1 MNRNGLGSKR
11 AKSISS
17 TQAGKR
23 RVADVGPDRIIRHF
37 GASDIKGWYDATQP
51 ELSGIANDAD
61 VTSWFDK
68 GPDQTKLYQATADA
82 KPHYIHSGLNGRPTL
97 RGDGSDDVFRTANA
111 SNAVANIDWTNTT
124 SVFLLFKATANTTNQ
139 GPFGGDQD
147 GGDPNPKCRFGVAA
161 YNSAN
166 PDQIRVEVF
175 GTVSAN
181 FNTDNYY
188 DTTGSAANNPPDMP
202 AAAGQ
207 FMLSYYEWQIN
218 AGEDGAA
225 DAFTMKAFNK
235 NAVSDITRTSRAGF
249 NESQVNATAANT
261 MATEGF
267 KADQMRVFQNIHN
280 GFLEGDI
287 GFIMFS
293 NRHYTLKERQMI
305 SKAIQQIYGYA
316 DIN

>member
-17 TQAGKR
+17 TQTGKR

-68 GPDQTKLYQATADA
+68 GSDQIKLYQATADA
-82 KPHYIHSGLNGRPTL
+82 KPHYIHNGLNGRPTL
-97 RGDGSDDVFRTANA
+97 RGDGSDDVYRTTNS
-111 SNAVANIDWTNTT
+111 SNAAANIDWTSTT

-139 GPFGGDQD
+139 GPFGADS
-147 GGDPNPKCRFGVAA
+147 GGVVPKSRFGVAQ
-161 YNSAN
+161 YNSQD

-175 GTVSAN
+175 GTVGSDN

-188 DTTGSAANNPPDMP
+188 NVTGTAGSTPPALP
-202 AAAGQ
+202 TAAGQ

-218 AGEDGAA
+218 AGQTGAEDT
-225 DAFTMKAFNK
+225 FTMKVYDKVA
-235 NAVSDITRTSRAGF
+235 ASEITRTEPGNF
-249 NESQVNATAANT
+249 NANKVTTSASNT
-261 MATEGF
+261 MAAKGF
-267 KADQMRVFQNIHN
+267 DADQMRVFQNIHN
-280 GFLEGDI
+280 GFLQGDI

-293 NRHYTLKERQMI
+293 NRHYSLKERQMI

>member
-51 ELSGIANDAD
+51 ELSNIANDAD

-68 GPDQTKLYQATADA
+68 GPDQTKLYQGTAAA

-97 RGDGSDDVFRTANA
+97 RGDGSDDVYRTVNS
-111 SNAVANIDWTNTT
+111 SNSAVDVDWTNTT
-124 SVFLLFKATANTTNQ
+124 SVYLLFKATANTANQ
-139 GPFGGDQD
+139 GPFGADS
-147 GGDPNPKCRFGVAA
+147 GGSNPKSRFGLAA
-161 YNSAN
+161 FNSAN

-175 GTVSAN
+175 GAVSAN

-188 DTTGSAANNPPDMP
+188 NTTGSAGSTPPALP
-202 AAAGQ
+202 TAAGQ

-218 AGEDGAA
+218 AGADGAA
-225 DAFTMKAFNK
+225 AAFTM
-235 NAVSDITRTSRAGF
+235 NAYDKEATNVIIPTTRSGF
-249 NESQVNATAANT
+249 NESQVNASAANT
-261 MATEGF
+261 MAAKGF
-267 KADQMRVFQNIHN
+267 DADQMRVFQNIHN

-287 GFIMFS
+287 GFILFS
-293 NRHYTLKERQMI
+293 NRHYSLKERQMI
-305 SKAIQQIYGYA
+305 SKAVQQIYGYA

>member
-17 TQAGKR
+17 TQTGKR

-51 ELSGIANDAD
+51 ELSSIANNAD

-68 GPDQTKLYQATADA
+68 GADQTKLYQATADA

-97 RGDGSDDVFRTANA
+97 RGDGSDDVYRTANA
-111 SNAVANIDWTNTT
+111 GNAAVNIDWTNTT
-124 SVFLLFKATANTTNQ
+124 SVYLLFKATANTTNQ
-139 GPFGGDQD
+139 GPFGADS
-147 GGDPNPKCRFGVAA
+147 GGTAPKSRFGLAA
-161 YNSAN
+161 YNQAN

-175 GTVSAN
+175 GTVGANN

-188 DTTGSAANNPPDMP
+188 NVTGTAGSTPPVLP
-202 AAAGQ
+202 TAAGQ

-218 AGEDGAA
+218 AGQTGAA
-225 DAFTMKAFNK
+225 DTFTMLAYDKE
-235 NAVSDITRTSRAGF
+235 AVSGISPTTRSGF
-249 NESQVNATAANT
+249 NEDKVITSASNT
-261 MATEGF
+261 MAAKGF
-267 KADQMRVFQNIHN
+267 DADQMRVFQNIHN
-280 GFLEGDI
+280 GFLQGDI

-293 NRHYTLKERQMI
+293 NRHYSLKERQMI
-305 SKAIQQIYGYA
+305 LKAIQQIYGYA